1 VADRHGPQRAWERA
15 GRLGVWLALAAL
27 VGYPV
32 LRLLTTAAAEGADA
46 VVAAVALP
54 GTGSA
59 VAGTL
64 WSSAAAAAAAV
75 TGGVLAALAVERAAV
90 PSRRWLRVGLLMPVL
105 IPPFVSALSWGAAYG
120 PGGVL
125 DDAVGVTLPGLYGPA
140 GVVAVIAVNALPLAY
155 LVTAAALAGRAEP
168 DLERAARASGASSP
182 AALATVTLPLL
193 RPALGAAAVLCFT
206 YAANSFAVPAV
217 LGTPAGFETMTTR
230 IYRGLAFSADP
241 AVFTQVLVLAVALL
255 VVALT
260 SVAAADAMAAPG
272 SVRRTAAPA
281 GAVHGGAGR
290 RGRRVAAAVWA
301 YVALTSAAPFAA
313 LVLVALTRAAGL
325 APVPANWTLEHF
337 SEALRGPTVGGLGR
351 SLQLAAAAA
360 TVLVPLGGLVVALE
374 RVAATRRLGILATLT
389 FAIPGSALAI
399 AALLAYG
406 RWLGGSLAIILVA
419 YLGKFWALAQR
430 PIAGAADRLPPDLYR
445 AARASGAAGP
455 AALRTIVVPSL
466 APALAAAWLL
476 AFLFAFHELP
486 MSGLLYGPGTATLAV
501 VVLNL
506 QQVGDAGVTAA
517 LAVLLTLGLLV
528 AAAPL
533 LLVRGART

>member
-1 VADRHGPQRAWERA
+1 MADRPGSHVGWVRG
-15 GRLGVWLALAAL
+15 GRLVVWLALAAL

-32 LRLLTTAAAEGADA
+32 ARLLMTAAAEGADA
-46 VVAAVALP
+46 VVAALALP
-54 GTGSA
+54 GTGTA

-90 PSRRWLRVGLLMPVL
+90 PSRRWLRIGLLLPVL
-105 IPPFVSALSWGAAYG
+105 IPPFVSSLSWGAAYG

-125 DDAVGVTLPGLYGPA
+125 DDAVGLVLPGLYGPA
-140 GVVAVIAVNALPLAY
+140 GVVAVVAVNALPLAY

-168 DLERAARASGASSP
+168 DLERAARASGASGP

-241 AVFTQVLVLAVALL
+241 AAFTQVLVLAVALL
-255 VVALT
+255 VVALAG
-260 SVAAADAMAAPG
+260 VAAADALSASG
-272 SVRRTAAPA
+272 SVRRSGAPA
-281 GAVHGGAGR
+281 GAATRGSSRGGR
-290 RGRRVAAAVWA
+290 RAAAAIWT
-301 YVALTSAAPFAA
+301 YVALTSVVPFAA
-313 LVLVALTRAAGL
+313 LVLVALTQAAGL
-325 APVPANWTLEHF
+325 APVPANWTLTHF
-337 SEALRGPTVGGLGR
+337 AEALRGPTLGGLGA
-351 SLQLAAAAA
+351 SLRLAATAA

-374 RVAATRRLGILATLT
+374 RVATTRRLGLLATLT
-389 FAIPGSALAI
+389 FALPGSALAI
-399 AALLAYG
+399 ATLLAYG
-406 RWLGGSLAIILVA
+406 RWLGGTLAIILLA

-430 PIAGAADRLPPDLYR
+430 PIAGAADRFPPDLYR
-445 AARASGAAGP
+445 AARTAGAAGP
-455 AALRTIVVPSL
+455 VALRTIVVPAL

-476 AFLFAFHELP
+476 TFLFAFHELP
-486 MSGLLYGPGTATLAV
+486 MSGLLYGPRTATLAV

-506 QQVGDAGVTAA
+506 QQVGGAGVTAA
-517 LAVLLTLGLLV
+517 LAVLLTLGLLL

-533 LLVRGART
+533 LLVRRTHA